1 MGRPM
6 LWLACRHHILK
17 VVLKDVFVR
26 CLGPS
31 SSDILLFKRFQKKCA
46 IIDQGSFL
54 SISDE
59 NNPPTS
65 DYWANQASSMKE
77 YLQQTLS
84 HGTHPREDYHELLV
98 LSYRFLGGQV
108 QGGFR
113 QPGAYQNARWMAK
126 AIYALKMFMFRH
138 QLDLT
143 AREEGGLRRLRLFI
157 SLAYVK
163 QWNEAM
169 VSNRAPLN
177 DLEFLHLPEAY
188 PDKEVSH
195 TTSTALKR
203 HLWYFSEDLVGL
215 GFFDDRIPK
224 DTKLKIV

>member
-1 MGRPM
+1 M
-6 LWLACRHHILK
+6 
-17 VVLKDVFVR
+17 
-26 CLGPS
+26 
-31 SSDILLFKRFQKKCA
+31 
-46 IIDQGSFL
+46 
-54 SISDE
+54 E
-59 NNPPTS
+59 
-65 DYWANQASSMKE
+65 E

-84 HGTHPREDYHELLV
+84 HGTHPRENYRELLV

-113 QPGAYQNARWMAK
+113 QPGTYHHARWMAN
-126 AIYALKMFMFRH
+126 AIYALKIFMFRH

-169 VSNRAPLN
+169 VSNRAPLH
-177 DLEFLHLPEAY
+177 DLEFLRLLETY

-195 TTSTALKR
+195 TASTALKR
-203 HLWYFSEDLVGL
+203 HLWYLLEDLVGL

-224 DTKLKIV
+224 GREAQVIQRLQSLATKKGPQTVVFRKFQSATTHRVFVTGEPKEVFPAIFPESESPPLLKKIRVRIKIRILPRIPRDCPRT